1 MVDGISFTVHPTP
14 GRYRHPLGSVSPA
27 ALATATPSRPPLQAL
42 VVLYLVR
49 EVFQICREKAP
60 LTICTGVVD
69 AVVAARALRCQR
81 TGGDCE
87 VRRVMVP
94 RTRPDGLAGIDGW

>member
-1 MVDGISFTVHPTP
+1 
-14 GRYRHPLGSVSPA
+14 
-27 ALATATPSRPPLQAL
+27 
-42 VVLYLVR
+42 
-49 EVFQICREKAP
+49 VFQICREKAP